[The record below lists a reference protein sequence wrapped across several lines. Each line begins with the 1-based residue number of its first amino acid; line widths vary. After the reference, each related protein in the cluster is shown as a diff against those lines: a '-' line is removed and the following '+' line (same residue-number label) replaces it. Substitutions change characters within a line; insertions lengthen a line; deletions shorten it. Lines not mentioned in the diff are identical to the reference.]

1 MYNVKS
7 IKVGRGKSLRDFPRF
22 LFPIRYTFYFILH
35 TSLSGILTPMVQF
48 DEDRQNQRLQE
59 LKQKEAE
66 ELAQIMASRLGLE
79 YIDLSGIAVNTD
91 ALRIIPEATARE
103 ARMAVFDSA
112 GKNIKIALLSATN
125 KKALQAIEVLKTEH
139 YRPTLYI
146 TSPISLE
153 KAFREYAS
161 LSYAFETRAGALD
174 ISSDDIIAFLKKLT
188 STVEVKKQID
198 EMLANK
204 KGVRIAKILEIMLA
218 GALATNSS
226 DIHIEPEEDSVRLRF
241 RLDGVLTDITRLDT
255 DTYNLL
261 ASRIKLI
268 SGLKLNTK
276 KDAQDGR
283 FSVTVNGGDIE
294 IRTSIIPG
302 AYSESIVLRVLNP
315 KSIAVPLEQMGISPK
330 LLSIL
335 LHEIEKPNGMIL
347 TTGPTGSGKTTTLYA
362 FLRKVNN
369 PGIKIITIEDPIE
382 YHLPGI
388 VQTQTDDAKNYTFLS
403 GLRSALRQDPDI
415 IMVGEIR
422 DEETAEIAINSAL
435 TGHLVFSTLHTN
447 NAAGTFPR
455 LIDLG
460 INPKVITSA
469 VNIAMAQR
477 LVRTLCP
484 QCKKSVPIAGADK
497 VLIDT
502 IIATLPD
509 PNVLTQKETMFVAV
523 GCDACNGTGYKGR
536 TGVYE
541 AILKD
546 RAIEEAVQ
554 KNPSERDIRLAA
566 KPQGIPDMRGDGVI
580 KILAGVTSLDELSR
594 VIDLTEE
601 L

>member
-1 MYNVKS
+1 M
-7 IKVGRGKSLRDFPRF
+7 I
-22 LFPIRYTFYFILH
+22 
-35 TSLSGILTPMVQF
+35 QF
-48 DEDRQNQRLQE
+48 DEDKQDQRLTE
-59 LKQKEAE
+59 LKQRESE
-66 ELAQIMASRLGLE
+66 QLAQIMASRIGVD
-79 YIDLSGIAVNTD
+79 YIDLSGIAINTD
-91 ALRIIPEATARE
+91 ALRIVPETVARE
-103 ARMAVFDSA
+103 ARMAVFDMA

-125 KKALQAIEVLKTEH
+125 EKAVQAIDALKAEN
-139 YRPTLYI
+139 YRPTIYI
-146 TSPISLE
+146 TSPMSLE
-153 KAFREYAS
+153 KAFREYKS
-161 LSYAFETRAGALD
+161 LSYAFETKAGALD
-174 ISSDDIIAFLKKLT
+174 ISNDDILDFLKKLT
-188 STVEVKKQID
+188 STTEVKKQID

-204 KGVRIAKILEIMLA
+204 KGVRISKILEIMLA
-218 GALATNSS
+218 GALAANAS
-226 DIHIEPEEDSVRLRF
+226 DIHIEPEEESVRLRM

-276 KDAQDGR
+276 KDSQDGR
-283 FSVTVNGGDIE
+283 FSVAINGGDIE
-294 IRTSIIPG
+294 VRTSIIPG

-315 KSIAVPLEQMGISPK
+315 KSIEVPLESMGISPK
-330 LLSIL
+330 LLGIL
-335 LHEIEKPNGMIL
+335 MHEIEKPNGMIL

-362 FLRKVNN
+362 FLRKINN

-382 YHLPGI
+382 YHLSGI
-388 VQTQTDDAKNYTFLS
+388 VQTQTDDAKGYTFLS
-403 GLRSALRQDPDI
+403 GLRSALRQDPDV

-447 NAAGTFPR
+447 TAAGTFPR

-460 INPKVITSA
+460 VNPKVITSA
-469 VNIAMAQR
+469 INIALAQR
-477 LVRTLCP
+477 LLRTLC
-484 QCKKSVPIAGADK
+484 QKCKKTVTIEGEQRK
-497 VLIDT
+497 LIDT

-509 PNVLTQKETMFVAV
+509 PSVISQKETMCVAV

-541 AILKD
+541 AVLKD

-554 KNPSERDIRLAA
+554 KNPSERDIRMASKA
-566 KPQGIPDMRGDGVI
+566 QGIPDMRGDGVI
-580 KILAGVTSLDELSR
+580 KILAGITSLDELGR

>member
-1 MYNVKS
+1 MGLAQPKLNTETMIITLIVRCLLSVVSYN
-7 IKVGRGKSLRDFPRF
+7 I
-22 LFPIRYTFYFILH
+22 
-35 TSLSGILTPMVQF
+35 PMVQF
-48 DEDRQNQRLQE
+48 DEDKQNQRLIE

-79 YIDLSGIAVNTD
+79 YIDLSGIAINTD
-91 ALRIIPEATARE
+91 ALRTIPEATARE
-103 ARMAVFDSA
+103 GRLAAFDMA
-112 GKNIKIALLSATN
+112 GKNIKIALLSGTN
-125 KKALQAIEVLKTEH
+125 EKAIAAIEALKLQK
-139 YRPTLYI
+139 YIPTLFI

-153 KAFREYAS
+153 KAFREYKS
-161 LSYAFETRAGALD
+161 LSYAFETRAGALE
-174 ISSDDIIAFLKKLT
+174 ISNDDIVDFLKKLT
-188 STVEVKKQID
+188 STVEIKKQID

-204 KGVRIAKILEIMLA
+204 KGTRISKIFEIMLA

-226 DIHIEPEEDSVRLRF
+226 DIHIEPEENAVRLRF
-241 RLDGVLTDITRLDT
+241 RLDGVLTDITTLDT

-294 IRTSIIPG
+294 VRTSIIPG
-302 AYSESIVLRVLNP
+302 AYSEAIVLRVLNP
-315 KSIAVPLEQMGISPK
+315 KSIAVPLESMGISPK

-335 LHEIEKPNGMIL
+335 MHEVEKPNGMIL

-362 FLRKVNN
+362 FLQKVSN

-382 YHLPGI
+382 YHLHGI
-388 VQTQTDDAKNYTFLS
+388 VQTQTNDDKGYTFLS

-460 INPKVITSA
+460 VNPKVITSA

-477 LVRTLCP
+477 LLRTLCAK
-484 QCKKSVPIAGADK
+484 CKKQVPIAGEEKILVDK
-497 VLIDT
+497 

-509 PNVLTQKETMFVAV
+509 PSVLTQKETMHVAV

-546 RAIEEAVQ
+546 RAIEVAVQ

-580 KILAGVTSLDELSR
+580 KILAGITSLDELGR